1 MEILNNSSVKDSS
14 MRQVRLICILLIL
27 LSISARSFALQSQK
41 QSNEQADLFEMT
53 LEELMEIPVVVSTS
67 RQAQRFGE
75 PSGPVSIITS
85 EDIHYS
91 GLTSIPEILQFV
103 PGVDVLKINRQ
114 RYAVGIRGLHETIS
128 DRTTLLVNS
137 RPADN
142 IGYGGP
148 DFQGLP
154 VPIEDIERIEVVRS
168 PGSASW
174 GANALTGVINIIT
187 KKPKDILGVMGTTTI
202 SEFGDSYA
210 HLRWAATKGKWSWR
224 ASTAYQET
232 EDSGPVKYKSFQ
244 PALTSMIGFE
254 NFKARD
260 FSRIQRFDTEIFYDV
275 STETQV
281 SFGLG
286 QTHIE
291 SGDFEFGAYYPMK
304 DMREDHVRSFARID
318 HKFEKS
324 SGYLQWAS
332 KYWNANWP
340 QVAMFSTLQNEF
352 EGQLDFA
359 PSEKRQRTIG
369 ASFRWDHINLHR
381 EDPQQIWLS
390 EDPLDE
396 YNVGLFLIDR
406 WRATKRLILESQI
419 RGDWYSG
426 TQTDWSGRLS
436 AMYGLDENRNHV
448 VRLSVAK
455 AFRTPL
461 SLIRKSNMNRVPID
475 FETYAINVTAPN
487 DLDNEETFALEAGYT
502 GKLTE
507 KLTLRTDTYY
517 QRFNKMVGYR
527 ETVNFFGQTFAEADN
542 IDGADAW
549 GVENELILHGKAGKL
564 SAWYAFNDFQSD
576 QGDQD
581 LRAFLPAK
589 HKVGITGRLFLP
601 DGWVLNAN
609 YAFTNTT
616 PGNPN
621 TRNHVGSSNHLD
633 LAVSKDLIKGK
644 GQILIGI
651 SDLLNKTY
659 DPIRESTQFTGH
671 KVPGRMLFVR
681 LQLKF

>member
-1 MEILNNSSVKDSS
+1 
-14 MRQVRLICILLIL
+14 
-27 LSISARSFALQSQK
+27 
-41 QSNEQADLFEMT
+41 
-53 LEELMEIPVVVSTS
+53 
-67 RQAQRFGE
+67 
-75 PSGPVSIITS
+75 
-85 EDIHYS
+85 
-91 GLTSIPEILQFV
+91 
-103 PGVDVLKINRQ
+103 
-114 RYAVGIRGLHETIS
+114 
-128 DRTTLLVNS
+128 
-137 RPADN
+137 
-142 IGYGGP
+142 
-148 DFQGLP
+148 
-154 VPIEDIERIEVVRS
+154 
-168 PGSASW
+168 
-174 GANALTGVINIIT
+174 
-187 KKPKDILGVMGTTTI
+187 
-202 SEFGDSYA
+202 
-210 HLRWAATKGKWSWR
+210 
-224 ASTAYQET
+224 
-232 EDSGPVKYKSFQ
+232 
-244 PALTSMIGFE
+244 
-254 NFKARD
+254 
-260 FSRIQRFDTEIFYDV
+260 
-275 STETQV
+275 
-281 SFGLG
+281 
-286 QTHIE
+286 
-291 SGDFEFGAYYPMK
+291 
-304 DMREDHVRSFARID
+304 
-318 HKFEKS
+318 
-324 SGYLQWAS
+324 
-332 KYWNANWP
+332 
-340 QVAMFSTLQNEF
+340 MFSTLQNEF